1 MRHHARRHTDQA
13 RRRPAAIAV
22 AVAAAA
28 AATLLPLTGGPAVA
42 AEGATPTAPLTIP
55 AQKSRVPGQI
65 VYAGATGFL
74 QNDWQGYVWVTY
86 ADGAAVRYD
95 AKDARHVYGTGTGIA
110 RLHEALDSGPDRV
123 VFQDTP
129 TGPERTVTI
138 PRGQSFAHVED
149 GTVVTNEPQG
159 GKAVHVLSY
168 ENGALKDRK
177 VIAPAGAER
186 VWAHM
191 DQGNGKGFFVS
202 YTVGGAE
209 RVGWV
214 RLDDLVVRPT
224 GIAYNITGRT
234 APLVGSRAMDFD
246 SRTARLKVW
255 DTEGDLSWPV
265 AEISVPAQ
273 PSALLGDYAVVQE
286 KHQDG
291 DDPYALYPLDG
302 GKPRPAFD
310 ADAVRG
316 TTVGGALATV
326 KGADGT
332 YRVHR
337 VRIPEDGSEPVL
349 TPLYE
354 TAPGITRTERLM
366 VAQGVLH
373 GIENWEYDLY
383 NAARV
388 VSRNLTLGGDLA
400 AGPRIDRGQDGANNV
415 PGSCRRMCDEI
426 VTNGDG
432 RLFYRAYPGYVRFVR
447 EGGSFDDGA
456 EWTDADPYESRYQTS
471 GRYLA
476 YTDRYLEGGSTP
488 KTYKVDDIDTDKNVF
503 SRAIGDRLTSLDG
516 GTLWVES
523 GTAGVVDAV
532 DVRTGATTR
541 SVKVANCDLTGL
553 QAVGAAVYWKCA
565 TATGVKNLDTS
576 ANVSLPAH
584 TSALLGDG
592 YIAHVQGHTVSA
604 TPLRGGGATRVIG
617 TVADPVPHRG
627 WTVDRFGGH
636 VSYVDAAEN
645 IHVVPVGVAAPP
657 LRVLDTLAPA
667 GILDRKAAD
676 PTWSGSWWLS
686 KPASSWRIA
695 VRDAA
700 GTVVRTLQGG
710 ETRGRIEATWDG
722 KDASGTTLPDGL
734 YDWSLTAVPADGEG
748 AALTLTGDVALT
760 RARSLASGA
769 YQQVTPSRVMD
780 TRDGTGVA
788 KAKVGAGKTVSLT
801 VAGKGGVPAR
811 GVSAVVMNVTATNP
825 TAGTFVSVHPYG
837 TARTSASNLN
847 VTAGKT
853 VPNLVVVP
861 VKDGKVSFYNRNG
874 SVDLIADVAGYYTLT
889 GSGSRFEPVTPSRV
903 MDTRDG
909 TGVARAKVG
918 ADKTVSLTV
927 AGKGGVPATGVTAVV
942 LNVTATNPTAGT
954 FVSVHPY
961 GTTRTSASNL
971 NVTAGQTVPN
981 LVVVPVKDGKV
992 SFYNR
997 NGSVDLIA
1005 DVAGYYTDTQAGSLY
1020 EPVTPSRVMDTR
1032 DGTGV
1037 AKAKVGAGETV
1048 TLTVAGKGGV
1058 PATGVTAVVLNVT
1071 ATNPTAGTFVSVHP
1085 YGTTRTSASNLNVAA
1100 GQTVPNLVVV
1110 PVKDGKVSFYNRNG
1124 SVDLIADVQ
1133 GFHAP

>member
-1 MRHHARRHTDQA
+1 MRYRARRHTDQA

-74 QNDWQGYVWVTY
+74 QKDWQGYVWVTY

-95 AKDARHVYGTGTGIA
+95 AKDAHNVYGTGTGIA
-110 RLHEALDSGPDRV
+110 RLYEPLGGPKRV
-123 VFQDTP
+123 VFQDGP
-129 TGPERTVTI
+129 TAAERTVTV
-138 PRGQSFAHVED
+138 PVNQSFAHVEA
-149 GTVVTNEPQG
+149 GSVVTTEHAG
-159 GKAVHVLSY
+159 AKTVHVLSH
-168 ENGALKDRK
+168 ENGVLKDRT

-186 VWAHM
+186 VTAHR

-202 YTVGGAE
+202 YTADGAQ

-214 RLDDLVVRPT
+214 GLDDLVVRPT
-224 GIAYNITGRT
+224 GIAYDITGRT
-234 APLVGSRAMDFD
+234 APLVGSRVMDFD
-246 SRTARLKVW
+246 YRTGRLKVW
-255 DTEGDLSWPV
+255 DTEGDLTRPV
-265 AEISVPAQ
+265 AEISVPEP
-273 PSALLGDYAVVQE
+273 PSALLGDYAVVRE
-286 KHQDG
+286 KYQDG
-291 DDPYALYPLDG
+291 DDPHALYPLDG
-302 GKPRPAFD
+302 GEPRPAFD
-310 ADAVRG
+310 ADAVLG
-316 TTVGGALATV
+316 APDDGALATV

-332 YRVHR
+332 YKVHR
-337 VRIPEDGSEPVL
+337 VQIPEDGSEPVL

-354 TAPGITRTERLM
+354 TALGITRTEQLV

-373 GIENWEYDLY
+373 GTENYEYDRY
-383 NAARV
+383 NAAAV
-388 VSRNLTLGGDLA
+388 VSRNLTLSGDLA
-400 AGPRIDRGQDGANNV
+400 AGPRIDRGQDGYNNV
-415 PGSCRRMCDEI
+415 PGYCRDSCETI
-426 VTNGDG
+426 VPSGDG
-432 RLFYRAYPGYVRFVR
+432 RLLWTGYPGNVRVAE
-447 EGGSFDDGA
+447 EGSVL
-456 EWTDADPYESRYQTS
+456 ERNQWTDTRLDPSGFQSS
-471 GRYLA
+471 GRYVA
-476 YTDRYLEGGSTP
+476 YVEDHSTP
-488 KTYKVDDIDTDKNVF
+488 KTYKVHDIDTDKNVF

-667 GILDRKAAD
+667 GVLDRKAAD

-760 RARSLASGA
+760 RAQSLASGA
-769 YQQVTPSRVMD
+769 YQPVTPSRVMD

-847 VTAGKT
+847 VTAGQT